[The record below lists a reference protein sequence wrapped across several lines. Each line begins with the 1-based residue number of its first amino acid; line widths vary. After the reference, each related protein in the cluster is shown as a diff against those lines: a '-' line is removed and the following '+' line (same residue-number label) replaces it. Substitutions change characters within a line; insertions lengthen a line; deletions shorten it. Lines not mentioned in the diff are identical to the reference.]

1 MVKLKDAADAA
12 GKEETVIG
20 KRLIP
25 VILAPVLIM
34 ILCACQA
41 GGNPGNAATAPADT
55 EMTFAQSVLS
65 PARADTERQNDSD
78 TANRHPVKVTLSH
91 AETGMSAQ
99 ALQALAASFN
109 DENTTGITVE
119 LISNAPETEDAD
131 MTILDADAFPLAAE
145 SAAALDDLIA
155 AGFDNYEDIE
165 KLGKEGPT
173 IESEH
178 KENMAPFSDLKSTSE
193 IGPESSEDPNISK
206 APMADKELY
215 PDYGGIPIVTKET
228 TRFVESESNE
238 SE

>member
-1 MVKLKDAADAA
+1 MILKGNVMKKSVLKCIFMLICIMLFSCSKQEKKPFGAAD
-12 GKEETVIG
+12 I
-20 KRLIP
+20 
-25 VILAPVLIM
+25 
-34 ILCACQA
+34 
-41 GGNPGNAATAPADT
+41 
-55 EMTFAQSVLS
+55 
-65 PARADTERQNDSD
+65 
-78 TANRHPVKVTLSH
+78 
-91 AETGMSAQ
+91 
-99 ALQALAASFN
+99 
-109 DENTTGITVE
+109 
-119 LISNAPETEDAD
+119 
-131 MTILDADAFPLAAE
+131 
-145 SAAALDDLIA
+145 
-155 AGFDNYEDIE
+155 NYEDIE